1 MGELNLDASE
11 IRFLLQN
18 AGKIKKD
25 GRCIECNGT
34 GWQNWDENGEDIK
47 PGKSSSIDRDSGECD
62 DCNGVGFV
70 W

>member
-1 MGELNLDASE
+1 MSGQWLEAE
-11 IRFLLQN
+11 GIRYILQN

-34 GWQNWDENGEDIK
+34 GWQNWDESGGDIR
-47 PGKSSSIDRDSGECD
+47 PGLSNDNDRAWGECET
-62 DCNGVGFV
+62 CNGVGFV